1 MNRFLMPLSGLV
13 AAMVLAGCASSP
25 TASAPAATTASTAAT
40 TAAAPAAKPAA
51 APAAAALTDAE
62 VAQKYLGTWTGEW
75 SFPGFGSGKFVF
87 IGASAEGAN
96 IKGEAHWYGTAA
108 GDLKLPLLK
117 AYVEKG
123 VLKAEQ
129 VGDTKFKLK
138 IKNPMELA
146 GDWDIKGYSGDLKA
160 KR

>member
-1 MNRFLMPLSGLV
+1 MRPSLFALSALATAV
-13 AAMVLAGCASSP
+13 ILAGCASQETAPAQS
-25 TASAPAATTASTAAT
+25 TTAASAPAAPK
-40 TAAAPAAKPAA
+40 AAPAPALSD
-51 APAAAALTDAE
+51 AALAE
-62 VAQKYLGTWTGEW
+62 KFKGQWTGEW
-75 SFPGFGSGKFVF
+75 VMPGVASGKFVF
-87 IGASAEGAN
+87 IASSVEGTN
-96 IKGEAHWYGTAA
+96 IKGEAHWYATAA

-138 IKNPMELA
+138 MKGDNELV
-146 GDWDIKGYSGDLKA
+146 GDWDIKGYTGDLKV